1 MKKFGKYLTA
11 AAAAGMLLAS
21 TVLTCA
27 AAEDYT
33 YTVTFYA
40 GNHGEFSGTSG
51 LSVDGN
57 ADIDPQ
63 GDKIIVSGLAA
74 GDVVSFD
81 DLQGSVTLGEDSSKY
96 YVQGI
101 RESGRDNDEMGPTVI
116 RVSEDTDYVVAYG
129 IRGNM
134 TSYTVSYQDAE
145 GNELAPGRT
154 YYGNVGDKPVVA
166 YLYMEDYVPRTLGL
180 TKTLSANE
188 AENQFVFIYDPVET
202 EVIVEPG
209 ETTVITPDQPG
220 TGTGTGAGDAGTGT
234 GAEGTGGAGQ
244 TGQTGTDADQ
254 PGGAGA
260 EGQEPG
266 GTGGGTGPGGTG
278 EGTEPGGTTEEIG
291 EEEVPQGN
299 QDITDLDDEEIPQG
313 NLNLGG
319 GEEEGPVAIAKSLD
333 TPLIIGAVIG
343 IGAIVVLVSM
353 VIMVNRRR
361 RR

>member
-11 AAAAGMLLAS
+11 AAAGGMLLAS
-21 TVLTCA
+21 SVLTCA

-40 GNHGEFSGTSG
+40 GNQGSFSGTAG
-51 LSVDGN
+51 LSVDGA
-57 ADIDPQ
+57 ADVANEGNRIV
-63 GDKIIVSGLAA
+63 VSGLEA
-74 GDVVSFD
+74 GTVLSFD
-81 DLQGSVTLGEDSSKY
+81 DLQGSVNLEDSGKY